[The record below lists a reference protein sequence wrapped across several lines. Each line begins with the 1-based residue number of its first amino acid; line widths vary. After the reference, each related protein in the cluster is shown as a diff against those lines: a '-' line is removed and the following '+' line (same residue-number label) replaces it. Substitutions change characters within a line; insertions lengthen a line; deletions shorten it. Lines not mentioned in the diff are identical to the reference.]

1 MLIEFLSTKMPINNG
16 NGGVHVYLNANR
28 EPSPVE
34 ITHTIKIDKP
44 KPPVVVQPTG
54 GATTTSRSGT
64 PIWQI
69 VLLIYVVLILFAG
82 INQYKVSTPSS
93 NCDVELPHC

>member
-1 MLIEFLSTKMPINNG
+1 MPINNG

-44 KPPVVVQPTG
+44 KPPVVVQPVVVPG
-54 GATTTSRSGT
+54 RPST

-69 VLLIYVVLILFAG
+69 VLLIYAVLMLFAAAS
-82 INQYKVSTPSS
+82 QHQVSSPSYE
-93 NCDVELPHC
+93 CGVEIPDC